1 MTIELFY
8 DELDGKKVLGF
19 DWHDYYIIDPFSS
32 ACGRFPVN
40 PKLEYGLNDNQIKRL
55 NDENNLNENI
65 NDYKHLDKNDFIPS
79 ENLGENK

>member
-1 MTIELFY
+1 MSIKLYYDTI
-8 DELDGKKVLGF
+8 DNKKVLGF
-19 DWHDYYIIDPFSS
+19 DWNGYYITDPFTSS
-32 ACGRFPVN
+32 CTRFMVN
-40 PKLEYGLNDNQIKRL
+40 PKIEYGLNDNQIKRL